1 MSYVRWSTKVVQ
13 DCPEC
18 GNEHW
23 FALLPDSHP
32 DWLMFTPD
40 LKKYPDRWADDYPRL
55 PRCCTSCWY
64 VYESDRGIT
73 IHHSGGCVD
82 FEDVTLSAEDGLT
95 WEPPEGC
102 RHAKVGRDAVRE
114 CANDMLGAG

>member
-18 GNEHW
+18 GNEH
-23 FALLPDSHP
+23 FVEIEDG
-32 DWLMFTPD
+32 WLMFRPD
-40 LKKYPDRWADDYPRL
+40 PEKYDRLTDDYPPL

-64 VYESDRGIT
+64 VYESARGIT

-82 FEDVTLSAEDGLT
+82 FDDVTLSAEDGLT

-102 RHAKVGRDAVRE
+102 RHAEVGRDAVRE